1 MRITKEKK
9 QENYERIIAT
19 ASALFRERG
28 FDGVGVAELM
38 ERAGL
43 THGGFYNHFRSKED
57 LIAES
62 TENGLSE
69 TLKRYAG
76 YDVLAVMELYLAREH
91 RDGRGQGCTAA
102 ALSCDAAR
110 QPEETKAVFAD
121 GIDRL
126 VRAIEDGIARHHAS
140 GAGDRAQAITILA
153 QAVGAIVLS
162 RACPDD
168 SPLADELLD
177 ACRADCRDAIENR
190 TRDNR
195 ATE

>member
-19 ASALFRERG
+19 ASELFRERG

-43 THGGFYNHFRSKED
+43 THGGFYNHFRSKEE

-62 TENGLSE
+62 AENGLSE
-69 TLKRYAG
+69 TLRRYTG
-76 YDVLAVMELYLAREH
+76 HKVLDVMELYLAREH

-110 QPEETKAVFAD
+110 QPEKTKAVFAA
-121 GIDRL
+121 GIDKL
-126 VRAIEDGIARHHAS
+126 VRAVEGGIAQRQGS
-140 GAGDRAQAITILA
+140 GAGGRAQAIAILA

-190 TRDNR
+190 TRKR
-195 ATE
+195 

>member
-19 ASALFRERG
+19 ASELFRERG

-76 YDVLAVMELYLAREH
+76 HDVLAVMELYLAREH

-110 QPEETKAVFAD
+110 QPEETKAVFAA
-121 GIDRL
+121 GIDKL
-126 VRAIEDGIARHHAS
+126 VRAVEGGIAQHH
-140 GAGDRAQAITILA
+140 GAGGRAQAIAILA

-190 TRDNR
+190 TRER
-195 ATE
+195 